1 LRKYLKFV
9 ALTLLAV
16 VVAYWFGRDL
26 DWAQVREALQ
36 SSDWRLIA
44 AAVVIVCVTYLLRAL
59 RWRALL
65 APLAPQVSLRELFAA
80 TTVGYGAIFLL
91 GRAGEVAR
99 PAFLPLREPRVRPA
113 ASFVTIAIERIY
125 DMVTVVL
132 LFAANLLV
140 MRMPAGGDVTL
151 YARVREAG
159 VVVLLAA
166 VAGVA
171 GLVLFRRYAGLV
183 IGRLDALV
191 GRMPDWAQRVGRV
204 VTHLLEQ
211 LAQALGVLVDAR
223 ELLVT
228 IGWTALLW
236 AGVASANLLVLR
248 AFDLP
253 YGMSETV
260 FVMGWSLV
268 GSLVPTPGGGAGT
281 YHAAT
286 ATGLVFLGATR
297 TNAVAASI
305 VLHLF
310 GPFTS
315 AFFVRRPLKNPTIER
330 LNVELDPLRA
340 GSQVLDDLGSGRGVA
355 LQFLRV
361 LGGLFIRGAS
371 EDAAVE
377 VVGEDCWGALPFL
390 VFL

>member
-1 LRKYLKFV
+1 MHKYLKFA
-9 ALTLLAV
+9 ALTLLAAAV
-16 VVAYWFGRDL
+16 VVWFGRDL
-26 DWAQVREALQ
+26 DWAQVWGALKD
-36 SSDWRLIA
+36 SDWRLVA
-44 AAVVIVCVTYLLRAL
+44 AAVVIVCLTYLLRAL

-65 APLAPQVSLRELFAA
+65 APLAPRTSLRELFAA

-113 ASFVTIAIERIY
+113 ASFVTIGVERIY

-132 LFAANLLV
+132 LFAVNLLV
-140 MRMPAGGDVTL
+140 LRVPEGGDEAL

-159 VVVLLAA
+159 VLVLLAA

-171 GLVLFRRYAGLV
+171 GLVLFRRYAGVV
-183 IGRLDALV
+183 IRRLDALV
-191 GRMPDWAQRVGRV
+191 GRTHGLARRVGRM

-211 LAQALGVLVDAR
+211 LAQALGVLSDAR
-223 ELLVT
+223 GLLVT

-236 AGVASANLLVLR
+236 AGVACANLLVLR

-253 YGMSETV
+253 YGLSETV

-286 ATGLVFLGATR
+286 ATGLIFLGATR
-297 TNAVAASI
+297 TTAVAASI
-305 VLHLF
+305 VLHLVVF
-310 GPFTS
+310 GPALFIGLYYFLRS
-315 AFFVRRPLKNPTIER
+315 DVSLAR
-330 LNVELDPLRA
+330 LRGLAAAGDGAREVEDGRA
-340 GSQVLDDLGSGRGVA
+340 GSSSVGNSGSSSAAGEQQA
-355 LQFLRV
+355 AN
-361 LGGLFIRGAS
+361 GAAQ
-371 EDAAVE
+371 EARA
-377 VVGEDCWGALPFL
+377 
-390 VFL
+390 